1 MRVLGACIALLSISS
16 IIAQPVAQDQHVLLT
31 NENHDQVLNSATV
44 FKREHPDK
52 SAVFAIVDSVA
63 HADVADRYFVNK
75 YPTMKYWVNGEL
87 VTKEYRGTRSVDAL
101 TTHVLEQLST
111 AMNEFPSQE
120 YIDTH
125 LDRSKRNV
133 LVYTKDRN
141 SVAFS
146 NLKKAAMILRE
157 DCSFWVSDPA
167 LAAPSGADIQGN
179 MISFVDPDT
188 GDHQQYT
195 MSMENYDLMKQ
206 WLTDKCIPLVREV
219 TFENVE
225 ELTEEGLPFL
235 IFFRDVNNK
244 EHDKM
249 FTDAVVRELYDI
261 KGAVNPLF
269 ADGKKFAHPLRHLGK
284 TQKDLPVLAIDSFQH
299 MFLFPDMSQVSAP
312 GKLRQFVEDLNSGK
326 LHKEFHESL
335 DQKMMDLAKFKSEN
349 GIEEEHEQDGDARP
363 GGQGPP
369 GHRPKTDP
377 PPSVF
382 KELKPS
388 GKRYSLLMKQEL

>member
-1 MRVLGACIALLSISS
+1 
-16 IIAQPVAQDQHVLLT
+16 
-31 NENHDQVLNSATV
+31 
-44 FKREHPDK
+44 
-52 SAVFAIVDSVA
+52 
-63 HADVADRYFVNK
+63 
-75 YPTMKYWVNGEL
+75 MKYWVNGEL